1 MASEYGLN
9 FGFRVSDETRRS
21 SFGRVRTPK
30 SGPALQIG
38 TAVELDPADPMYLR
52 PVTAAR
58 VGAPDFTWGPTAGLL
73 VQEEVWDRSI
83 YQSDIIDSFSYG
95 IALHNRLSV
104 ITSGAG
110 TKVWF
115 KNTAGQNRADG
126 RVIAAVTMFA
136 TAGMAVGV
144 PVTWNGTAWA
154 AAPGTNPNGP
164 TNVGVVSYYN
174 ASAGLVEV
182 FLTH

>member
-30 SGPALQIG
+30 TGPALLIG
-38 TAVELDPADPMYLR
+38 TAVEQDPTAPGYLR
-52 PVTAAR
+52 SITTAR
-58 VGAPDFTWGPTAGLL
+58 VAEAGFAWGPTAGLL
-73 VQEEVWDRSI
+73 VQEEEHLRSV
-83 YQSDIIDSFSYG
+83 YQTDIIDSFSFG
-95 IALHNRLSV
+95 VAKHNQLSV

-115 KNTAGQNRADG
+115 RNTAGQTRADG
-126 RVIAAVTMFA
+126 RVIPAVTMFA
-136 TAGMAVGV
+136 TAGMVVGA
-144 PVTWNGTAWA
+144 PITWNGTAWA
-154 AAPGTNPNGP
+154 VGTGTPNDVK
-164 TNVGVVSYYN
+164 NVGVCSYYDS
-174 ASAGLVEV
+174 SAGLVEV